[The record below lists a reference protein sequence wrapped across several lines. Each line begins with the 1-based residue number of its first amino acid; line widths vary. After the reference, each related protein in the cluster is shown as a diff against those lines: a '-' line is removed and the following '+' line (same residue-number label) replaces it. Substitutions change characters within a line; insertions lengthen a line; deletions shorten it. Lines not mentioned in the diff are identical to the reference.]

1 MCGIAGLV
9 TPDERLPDEGL
20 LQRLTDDLRHR
31 GPDGGGVWAA
41 PGIGLGHR
49 RLAIIDLSDRAAQ
62 PMAAK
67 DGLHV
72 ISYNGEVYNYRELRV
87 ELAELGATFTSDS
100 DTEVV
105 LNAYR
110 AWGPDCAKR
119 FRGMFAFAIWD
130 AAKKTCVLIRDRIG
144 KKPIFYRT
152 LSDGTV
158 AFSSEIGALAKI
170 EPVTV
175 DDEAIRLF
183 FGLQYVPS
191 PLTGYKEL
199 RSLPPGHRAFVSNGE
214 IRVEPY
220 ASWDTE
226 DPLFARR
233 PNEGLVELLEEAVRL
248 RLRADVTV
256 GAFLSGGIDSAAI
269 VALATRYA
277 SRPLRTFTMG
287 FPSIGMDERP
297 EAEAIATHFHT
308 SHDSL
313 EARPEHLA
321 ALTER
326 IIDAYGGPY
335 ADSSAL
341 PVMLLSEIVAR
352 EIKVVLVGDGGDELF
367 GGYRRYKAYAQA
379 LTAAKLGGWMAPW
392 FVMFGQI
399 VRDAQIIRMGE
410 TLGMAKANP
419 IRAYGELF
427 CGSYFSSRLRGMFQ
441 PEFLERTKSSDAVA
455 YVAGRMSTLAGKP
468 LERAM
473 RFDFES
479 YLADDLNVKMD
490 RATMAYGL
498 EARAPFLDARVIA
511 YALKLPLSQRV
522 DMFNTKIALKRAMR
536 GILPDEVLTRPKKG
550 FQVPLA
556 VWFRNE
562 LKEYWKERCLA
573 PGAKLHSY
581 VKPEAAK
588 LLFEENERGM
598 NHGNRLWMLLALAVW
613 LEKNQS

>member
-1 MCGIAGLV
+1 MCGIAGLI
-9 TPDERLPDEGL
+9 TRSGALPDEGAL
-20 LQRLTDDLRHR
+20 RRMTDELKHR
-31 GPDGGGVWAA
+31 GPDGEGVWIA
-41 PGIGLGHR
+41 PGAGLGHR
-49 RLAIIDLSDRAAQ
+49 RLSIIDLSDRASQ
-62 PMAAK
+62 PMVSA

-87 ELAELGATFTSDS
+87 ELTERGAKFRSDS

-105 LNAYR
+105 LEAYR
-110 AWGPDCAKR
+110 AWGPDCVKR
-119 FRGMFAFAIWD
+119 FRGMFALAVWD
-130 AAKKTCVLIRDRIG
+130 AAAKTCFAARDRMG
-144 KKPIFYRT
+144 KKPFFYRT
-152 LSDGTV
+152 LRDGTV
-158 AFSSEIGALAKI
+158 AFSSEIKVLAPI

-175 DDEAIRLF
+175 DDAALRLF

-191 PLTGYKEL
+191 PLTGFHEL
-199 RSLPPGHRAFVSNGE
+199 RSLPAGHRAFIKNGE
-214 IRVEPY
+214 VRVESY
-220 ASWDTE
+220 ASWDAE

-233 PNEGLVELLEEAVRL
+233 PNEGLLEILEEAVRL

-269 VALATRYA
+269 VALATRYI

-297 EAEAIATHFHT
+297 EAEALARHFHT
-308 SHDSL
+308 SHDAL
-313 EARPEHLA
+313 EARPDHLS

-326 IIDAYGGPY
+326 LITQYGGPY

-341 PVMLLSEIVAR
+341 PVMLLSEIVGR

-367 GGYRRYKAYAQA
+367 GGYRRYQAYAQA
-379 LTAAKLGGWMAPW
+379 LAAARLGGWMAPW
-392 FVMFGQI
+392 FIMFGQI
-399 VRDAQIIRMGE
+399 VQDMQIIRMGE
-410 TLGMAKANP
+410 TLGIAKVNP

-427 CGSYFSSRLRGMFQ
+427 CGSYFSTRLRGMFQ
-441 PEFLERTKSSDAVA
+441 PEFMERTKESDAVSYIA
-455 YVAGRMSTLAGKP
+455 KRMSTLSGKP

-498 EARAPFLDARVIA
+498 EARAPFLDARMIA
-511 YALKLPLSQRV
+511 YALKLPLNQRV
-522 DMFNTKIALKRAMR
+522 TMFNTKIALKRAMK

-556 VWFRNE
+556 IWFRNE
-562 LKEYWKERCLA
+562 LKDYWKERCLA

-588 LLFEENERGM
+588 LLFDENEKGM
-598 NHGNRLWMLLALAVW
+598 DHGNRMWMLLALAGW
-613 LEKNQS
+613 LENNG